1 MSANETISSRNKPT
15 AERVSRDSI
24 ATLANG
30 VWINDKIIN
39 FVGRVLI
46 APRQNIRQTKAHIYS
61 TFFMSRLLAEGAGRR
76 GYNFGAVRN
85 NDNRIEGGLRS
96 LDEL

>member
-1 MSANETISSRNKPT
+1 MSANETISSRSEPS

-30 VWINDKIIN
+30 VWINDEIMI

-46 APRQNIRQTKAHIYS
+46 ALRQNTGQTKTHVYS
-61 TFFMSRLLAEGAGRR
+61 TFFMSRLLIEGVGRR
-76 GYNFGAVRN
+76 THSSRQ
-85 NDNRIEGGLRS
+85 
-96 LDEL
+96 